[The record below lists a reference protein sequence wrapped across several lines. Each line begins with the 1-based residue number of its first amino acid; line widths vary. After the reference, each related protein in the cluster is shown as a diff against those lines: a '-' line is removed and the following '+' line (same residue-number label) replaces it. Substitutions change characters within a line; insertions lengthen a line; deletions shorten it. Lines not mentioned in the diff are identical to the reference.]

1 MYYNI
6 DETQSLN
13 NLKNKKIE
21 DLQCLQCLQ
30 GNENEICFDALGI
43 KNSE

>member
-1 MYYNI
+1 MKL
-6 DETQSLN
+6 SLN

-21 DLQCLQCLQ
+21 DLQD
-30 GNENEICFDALGI
+30 NENEICFDALGI

>member
-13 NLKNKKIE
+13 NLKNKKIG
-21 DLQCLQCLQ
+21 DLQCLQ

>member
-21 DLQCLQCLQ
+21 DLQCLQ